1 MKTILTFIIVFGI
14 LVIVHEFGHFFFA
27 KRSGILVREFE
38 KATTLLFCDKCS
50 SICFYLFSFGIHY
63 FTDIAGTT
71 RDVIEEYVNVRGVP
85 LKLIDTAGIRETE
98 DKVERI
104 GVERSRKAIEQADL
118 VMLVLNASEELTDED
133 KELIQ
138 ATSGKKRIVILNKTD
153 LPQKLNMD
161 EVRELVPE
169 DELITTSVLKK
180 TGVDKL
186 EEKIAELFF
195 GGIENS
201 QSTIMVTNAR
211 HIALLNQA
219 EDSLDAY

>member
-1 MKTILTFIIVFGI
+1 MRRIKQLLTSAKQGKVLREGLATAIVGRPNVGKSS
-14 LVIVHEFGHFFFA
+14 LLNHLLHEDKAIV
-27 KRSGILVREFE
+27 
-38 KATTLLFCDKCS
+38 
-50 SICFYLFSFGIHY
+50 
-63 FTDIAGTT
+63 TDIAGTT

-153 LPQKLNMD
+153 LPRKLNMD
-161 EVRELVPE
+161 EVR
-169 DELITTSVLKK
+169 T
-180 TGVDKL
+180 
-186 EEKIAELFF
+186 
-195 GGIENS
+195 
-201 QSTIMVTNAR
+201 
-211 HIALLNQA
+211 H
-219 EDSLDAY
+219 

>member
-1 MKTILTFIIVFGI
+1 M
-14 LVIVHEFGHFFFA
+14 
-27 KRSGILVREFE
+27 
-38 KATTLLFCDKCS
+38 
-50 SICFYLFSFGIHY
+50 
-63 FTDIAGTT
+63 
-71 RDVIEEYVNVRGVP
+71 
-85 LKLIDTAGIRETE
+85 KLIDTAGIRETE

-219 EDSLDAY
+219 EDSLDAVLQGLDSGMPVDLCQIDMTNAWDELGEITGDSYQDELLTQLFSQFCLGK

>member
-1 MKTILTFIIVFGI
+1 HAGIEELLQVAQQGKILREGLSTAIIGRPNVGKSS
-14 LVIVHEFGHFFFA
+14 LMNTLAQESKAIVTE
-27 KRSGILVREFE
+27 VP
-38 KATTLLFCDKCS
+38 
-50 SICFYLFSFGIHY
+50 
-63 FTDIAGTT
+63 GTT

-98 DKVERI
+98 EKVERI

-161 EVRELVPE
+161 EVRE
-169 DELITTSVLKK
+169 
-180 TGVDKL
+180 
-186 EEKIAELFF
+186 
-195 GGIENS
+195 
-201 QSTIMVTNAR
+201 
-211 HIALLNQA
+211 
-219 EDSLDAY
+219 